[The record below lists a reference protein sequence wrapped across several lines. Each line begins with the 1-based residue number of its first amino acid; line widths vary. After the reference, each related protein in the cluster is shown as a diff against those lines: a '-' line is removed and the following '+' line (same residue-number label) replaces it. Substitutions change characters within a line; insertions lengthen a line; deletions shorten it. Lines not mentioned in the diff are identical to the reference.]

1 MRFVFLRHTE
11 FLLSVSPLL
20 YGYLTVAAGFLIAHV
35 FLSASSFLSSVFAGC
50 FMAGTFWDRSSS
62 VVMPTDTAIHFLSDI
77 TRRSGTRN
85 RSRFLHGQSC
95 RRHDASVP
103 HRSIYRCQP
112 AGVAGN
118 RHRTFLFGKSF
129 LASLVFDARV
139 VRRRPHSRRG
149 GVSPTF
155 CLNN

>member
-1 MRFVFLRHTE
+1 MRFVFLRHPE

-35 FLSASSFLSSVFAGC
+35 FLSASSFLTSVFAGC
-50 FMAGTFWDRSSS
+50 LWRELFWGRSLS
-62 VVMPTDTAIHFLSDI
+62 VVLPTGTGDPFLSGI
-77 TRRSGTRN
+77 TRRSGTRS

-118 RHRTFLFGKSF
+118 HHRTFLFGKSF

-139 VRRRPHSRRG
+139 VRRRPHGRSS

-155 CLNN
+155 CHNN

>member
-1 MRFVFLRHTE
+1 MRFLFLRHPE

-20 YGYLTVAAGFLIAHV
+20 AVTLPLPPGSSSCTFFFPPRHFSRPFLRAV
-35 FLSASSFLSSVFAGC
+35 LWRELFG
-50 FMAGTFWDRSSS
+50 DRSSS
-62 VVMPTDTAIHFLSDI
+62 VVLPTGTAIHFLSNI
-77 TRRSGTRN
+77 TRRSGTRS

-95 RRHDASVP
+95 RRHDDSVP

-118 RHRTFLFGKSF
+118 RYRTFLSGKSF
-129 LASLVFDARV
+129 LASLVFDACV